1 MPSPISRHP
10 PLRRNSKNSLLPPRR
25 TAAMVAFPA
34 KLLVPLAEQVRLP
47 STDSVV
53 DQLPLP
59 ALPAAPARSTERP
72 AQSWRLIAL
81 VFLPFAAGHYLSY
94 LFRTIN
100 AFISSQLTSDLALG
114 AADLGLLTSVYFLT
128 FAAAQIPIGILLDR
142 YGPRRV
148 ESALLVVAAGG
159 AVLFGAAQGFVPLVL
174 ARALIG
180 LGVAAALTAGVKAIV
195 LWFPKERVALVNGY

>member
-1 MPSPISRHP
+1 V
-10 PLRRNSKNSLLPPRR
+10 L
-25 TAAMVAFPA
+25 
-34 KLLVPLAEQVRLP
+34 
-47 STDSVV
+47 
-53 DQLPLP
+53 
-59 ALPAAPARSTERP
+59 
-72 AQSWRLIAL
+72 
-81 VFLPFAAGHYLSY
+81 LPFAVGFYLTN

-100 AFISSQLTSDLALG
+100 ALISDQLTSDLALG

-159 AVLFGAAQGFVPLVL
+159 AALFGAANGFVPLVL

-195 LWFPKERVALVNGY
+195 LWFPKERVALVNGYLMMLGTLGAVTATAPAELLLAWTGWRELFDLLALATAATIRASGGWRRSPPHVPGQLGRCRDYGQHRGSPTSRE